1 MIDDQRTTDTLFRGR
16 VRLTQKRKGYRFSI
30 DALILAHYI
39 SLKDTNI
46 AVELGTGCGIIP
58 IILAH
63 RSSSVRFYGIEI
75 QKDLAELAVKNVE
88 LNHLED
94 RITILHRDMKD
105 WRSYLE
111 PGMADLV
118 FSNPPY
124 RRFISGRI
132 SPDAERAVAR
142 HEIKVNLFDLVSI
155 AENILRPSGRLVF
168 IYSAER
174 ATDLIVEMRASQLEP
189 KRIRLVHA
197 RNNLDAELVLI
208 EGVKYGRPGVR
219 IFPPLFLYRADGSYT
234 QEMTEIMEEVR

>member
-1 MIDDQRTTDTLFRGR
+1 MIDDQRTTDTLFRGQ

-39 SLKDTNI
+39 SLKDTDI

-111 PGMADLV
+111 PGVADLV

-142 HEIKVNLFDLVSI
+142 HEIKVGLFDLVSI
-155 AENILRPSGRLVF
+155 AANILRPSGRLVF
-168 IYSAER
+168 IHSAER

-189 KRIRLVHA
+189 KRMRLVHA
-197 RNNLDAELVLI
+197 RNNLNAELVLI
-208 EGVKYGRPGVR
+208 EGVKYGRPGLR
-219 IFPPLFLYRADGSYT
+219 ISSPLFLYRADGSYT
-234 QEMTEIMEEVR
+234 QEMTEIMEELR